1 MSRLGREDAYFMAQE
16 AEQRAKLR
24 AELEAKAALAAEHH
38 AIAEQVG
45 VTDRQLAERVRAL
58 GFDGET
64 ARVLYLMPLIAVAW
78 ADGSLSDKERDAI
91 LRVAGTH
98 GIEPH
103 TPAGIMLATLLEER
117 SSGIVLD
124 QILDVLKAVLH
135 AKGMHPHSMLEACV
149 EVAEASGGFLGF
161 GNKVSP
167 EEQALIEQIAG
178 TFGPEDVDRITERLD

>member
-16 AEQRAKLR
+16 AEQRARLR

-45 VTDRQLAERVRAL
+45 VTDRQLAERVRSL

-103 TPAGIMLATLLEER
+103 TPAGTMLAMLLETPL
-117 SSGIVLD
+117 SNNALD

-161 GNKVSP
+161 GSKVTS

-178 TFGPEDVDRITERLD
+178 TFGPEDVGRITERLG